1 MIFELGLLV
10 GREKVEGM
18 AECWKAMCLKL
29 VKSADSSLL
38 VSFLDRKFRGSG
50 VNSKGFPLFTLHEVN
65 CTHALYINLI

>member
-50 VNSKGFPLFTLHEVN
+50 VNSLFTLHMHH
-65 CTHALYINLI
+65 CIISYLSYHIIIS